1 MSMWVCCW
9 STSAFLG
16 RGFCEWGAWAGEGSW
31 RVSSFRVN
39 PLLEAILSA
48 TMLYLLQISCMSKIK
63 DCMNT
68 LLYIKIWEYCLLTR
82 KKDKHERYWKLVWK
96 NCVLQKFI
104 VLYGLIL
111 ILLKI
116 SVCTEQTKL
125 ILHSVYEIFLIPMPL
140 HWVIFFL
147 VPRAPYIA
155 SNIAII
161 LSCREFSTLLAST
174 PIHMTYKLGSSLFL
188 SF

>member
-96 NCVLQKFI
+96 NCLLQKFI

-116 SVCTEQTKL
+116 SVYWTNQ
-125 ILHSVYEIFLIPMPL
+125 I
-140 HWVIFFL
+140 
-147 VPRAPYIA
+147 
-155 SNIAII
+155 N
-161 LSCREFSTLLAST
+161 STLCLWNFSDTNA
-174 PIHMTYKLGSSLFL
+174 PPL
-188 SF
+188 SDLLPCA